1 MKFWEIIIRKGIRN
15 KNGGSLFFMMPEKK
29 MGESIHTGG

>member
-1 MKFWEIIIRKGIRN
+1 MKFWEIIIRKGISN
-15 KNGGSLFFMMPEKK
+15 KNGGSLFFMMPEK

>member
-1 MKFWEIIIRKGIRN
+1 MKFWEIIRRKGISN
-15 KNGGSLFFMMPEKK
+15 KNGGSLFFVISEK